1 MPDTYYRR
9 YTDIPSL
16 VQVLTNRQITLLD
29 PSSWDD
35 KNDSFFLTTYKDK
48 KSLKSVLALCFTSA
62 PETYH
67 HWRVFSPGSSGVC
80 IHFNGPALE
89 SALRKVAGVKFK
101 EVHYIKINELRK
113 NKPAANELPF
123 IKRFPFQP
131 EKEYRALWESRT
143 VACSA
148 LDIPIELASI
158 TRITLSPWLHPNL
171 RKNLV
176 AALKR
181 IEGCKGI
188 PMWRSTLTENATWKD
203 YGSSAT

>member
-1 MPDTYYRR
+1 MGSICDQRFTCGCAGEASAHSADPPEPTHQSRPRPD
-9 YTDIPSL
+9 
-16 VQVLTNRQITLLD
+16 
-29 PSSWDD
+29 
-35 KNDSFFLTTYKDK
+35 
-48 KSLKSVLALCFTSA
+48 SV
-62 PETYH
+62 
-67 HWRVFSPGSSGVC
+67 VVKGVC
-80 IHFNGPALE
+80 IHFNGPSLE

-101 EVHYIKINELRK
+101 EVEYVKINELRK
-113 NKPAANELPF
+113 KKPATNELPF

-131 EKEYRALWESRT
+131 EKEYRALWESK
-143 VACSA
+143 VKACAA
-148 LDIPIELASI
+148 LDIAIDLSSI

-181 IEGCKGI
+181 IDGCKGI